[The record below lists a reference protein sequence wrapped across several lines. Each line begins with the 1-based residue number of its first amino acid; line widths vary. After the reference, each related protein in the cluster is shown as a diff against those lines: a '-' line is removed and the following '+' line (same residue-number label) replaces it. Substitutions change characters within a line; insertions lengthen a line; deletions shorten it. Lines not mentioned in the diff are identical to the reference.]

1 MYCNIPIMPGQDGLD
16 ELTSSLQEQTWI
28 LGSISNFKGS
38 GALRFIMGYI
48 GVAMGIMFRV

>member
-16 ELTSSLQEQTWI
+16 ELTSSLQVQTWI
-28 LGSISNFKGS
+28 LCSISDFKGS

-48 GVAMGIMFRV
+48 GVAIGIMFRV